1 MMIGLSPSKNKI
13 QKRLLIDRQING
25 QNKLYV
31 EQRILVE
38 MLILSHIHTFIVKS
52 ICFFAPRKA
61 ACSHYHHQEKVTD
74 RSITFYRLSIS
85 ILLQLN
91 INSLF

>member
-38 MLILSHIHTFIVKS
+38 MLTLSLSHIHTFIVKS
-52 ICFFAPRKA
+52 ICFFAPQKA

-85 ILLQLN
+85 ILLQLT
-91 INSLF
+91 